1 MFGFGIPELIVLLLL
16 VGVPVLIYVVVRKTR
31 GEHIG
36 IIDERYKGVA
46 GWLLFFCISLT
57 VIGPLITLGSLVG
70 AYSDS
75 SKYFNQ
81 FPGLL
86 AITVID
92 TILSLGVMGLSIY
105 AGIGLWR
112 IRPGAVQMAKR
123 YLLCFLG
130 YHAVTAFLPFMAG
143 LPSAA
148 NEAMIAQVAKDT
160 FRGIIYVAIWYSY
173 LNKSL
178 RVRATYEKGTEVGSG
193 LETVD
198 EAGMKE

>member
-1 MFGFGIPELIVLLLL
+1 MFGFGIPELLILLLL
-16 VGVPVLIYVVVRKTR
+16 VGVPVSIYVVVRKTR
-31 GEHIG
+31 GGHIKN
-36 IIDERYKGVA
+36 IDERYNGVA

-57 VIGPLITLGSLVG
+57 VIGPLVTLWSLVE

-75 SKYFNQ
+75 SQYFNQ

-92 TILSLGVMGLSIY
+92 TLLSLGVMGLSVY

-112 IRPGAVQMAKR
+112 IRLGAVQMAKR

-148 NEAMIAQVAKDT
+148 NEAMAAQVAKDA
-160 FRGIIYVAIWYSY
+160 FRGIVYVSIWYSF

-178 RVRATYEKGTEVGSG
+178 RVRATY
-193 LETVD
+193 
-198 EAGMKE
+198 KENARGNSPCYEII